1 MNEQMNE
8 QMRATMLENHIKF
21 ASEAACRVVTRCQ
34 QPQGLRTR
42 NELFAAMLAL
52 NTFAY
57 HEGALNR
64 LDFDTAMRAR
74 DVRTALED
82 IIIDATF

>member
-1 MNEQMNE
+1 MNE
-8 QMRATMLENHIKF
+8 QMRATMIENHIKF
-21 ASEAACRVVTRCQ
+21 ASEAACRVVAHCQ

-52 NTFAY
+52 SRFAY
-57 HEGALNR
+57 CEGVLDR

-74 DVRTALED
+74 DVRTALEN
-82 IIIDATF
+82 IIISAMF